1 MNLNTISQIVFY
13 MGISVSIVCASKLPI
28 DGTTYP
34 DTFIPFLLSIF
45 VSTLGLVCW
54 RRTRVSNTTE
64 ENSTSPNTPQQ
75 LLVELKEEMNMLVE
89 LQKEK
94 QTLEEIQLQVRNII
108 ENFLIPISSRQQDLY
123 RDLGMEQ
130 AAHILIT
137 LSYVQRILHRFQSA
151 FSDGYNEEANN
162 CITEA
167 IEGYSEL

>member
-13 MGISVSIVCASKLPI
+13 VGISVGIVCASKLPI

-34 DTFIPFLLSIF
+34 DTLIPFLVSIF
-45 VSTLGLVCW
+45 VSILGLLGW
-54 RRTRVSNTTE
+54 RGTSISNKIE
-64 ENSTSPNTPQQ
+64 ERATAPDNPQK
-75 LLVELKEEMNMLVE
+75 LLADLEVEMDALSE
-89 LQKEK
+89 LQSKK
-94 QTLEEIQLQVRNII
+94 HPLEEIQTQVKKII

-123 RDLGMEQ
+123 RDLGMER

-151 FSDGYNEEANN
+151 LSDGYEEEAQS

-167 IEGYSEL
+167 VEGYLEL

>member
-13 MGISVSIVCASKLPI
+13 VGISVGIVCASKLPV

-34 DTFIPFLLSIF
+34 DTLIPFLVSVF
-45 VSTLGLVCW
+45 VSILGLVGW
-54 RRTRVSNTTE
+54 RRTSVSSKTDE
-64 ENSTSPNTPQQ
+64 SVTSPDNPKK
-75 LLVELKEEMNMLVE
+75 LLADLKIEMDKLSELQNEKHPLEEM
-89 LQKEK
+89 QK
-94 QTLEEIQLQVRNII
+94 QVQKII

-123 RDLGMEQ
+123 RDLGMER

-151 FSDGYNEEANN
+151 LSDGYEEEAQS

-167 IEGYSEL
+167 VEGYLEL

>member
-13 MGISVSIVCASKLPI
+13 VGISVGIVCASKLPV

-34 DTFIPFLLSIF
+34 DTLIPFLLSVF
-45 VSTLGLVCW
+45 VSILGLIGW
-54 RRTRVSNTTE
+54 RRTSISSKADE
-64 ENSTSPNTPQQ
+64 SATSHDSPQK
-75 LLVELKEEMNMLVE
+75 LLADLKTEMNALSE
-89 LQKEK
+89 LQHQKHPLEEK
-94 QTLEEIQLQVRNII
+94 QIQVKKII

-151 FSDGYNEEANN
+151 LSDGYEEEAQS
-162 CITEA
+162 CISEA
-167 IEGYSEL
+167 VEGYLEL

>member
-13 MGISVSIVCASKLPI
+13 VGISVGIVCASKLPV

-34 DTFIPFLLSIF
+34 DTLIPFLVSVF
-45 VSTLGLVCW
+45 VSILGLVSW
-54 RRTRVSNTTE
+54 RRTSVSSKTDE
-64 ENSTSPNTPQQ
+64 SATSPDNPQK
-75 LLVELKEEMNMLVE
+75 LLADLKIEMDKLSE
-89 LQKEK
+89 LQNEK
-94 QTLEEIQLQVRNII
+94 HPLEEIQGQVKKII

-123 RDLGMEQ
+123 RDLGMER

-151 FSDGYNEEANN
+151 LSDGYEEEAQS

-167 IEGYSEL
+167 VEGYLEL